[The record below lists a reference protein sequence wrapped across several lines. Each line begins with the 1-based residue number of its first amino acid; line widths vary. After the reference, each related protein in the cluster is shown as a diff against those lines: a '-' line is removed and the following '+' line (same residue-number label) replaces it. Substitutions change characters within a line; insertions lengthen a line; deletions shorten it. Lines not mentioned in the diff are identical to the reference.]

1 MIPTFVVTLRE
12 GVEAALVIAIAV
24 AYVKRIGR
32 LDLMAS
38 IYQGLLTA
46 VVASFIAAWGMA
58 KIDLNPDAY
67 EGWILLVSAAFVLS
81 MVVWM
86 NRHGAS
92 VKAEI
97 ESGLQKGTSGGTG
110 SLGVF
115 AFVFLMIFREGAE
128 TVLLLAA
135 LRLNT
140 SGILEALGAVLG
152 IICAILF
159 GLAFVRGTIR
169 VNLRQFFRMTT
180 VILMVVVAQLTI
192 TGLHELS
199 EAQILPSSSSEMA
212 IIGPIVKNDVFF
224 FITILAL
231 AAATVLL
238 EWRGRRAPKADG
250 LEGAEL
256 RKAMWTAR
264 RERLW
269 MISSCVASCLFIFLI
284 TAEFVYAK
292 AQTTLSAA
300 KPVVFE
306 NGAVRIPVADVSDG
320 VLHRFVIEDQG
331 VHVRFIVIEK
341 PDHTL
346 AVAYDACAICGTQ
359 GYYQKDGE
367 IICRNC
373 ASDIVI
379 SSIGAR
385 GGCNP
390 IPLQSHIEGGTLVI
404 DEAAFEP
411 GVKKFRDG

>member
-1 MIPTFVVTLRE
+1 
-12 GVEAALVIAIAV
+12 
-24 AYVKRIGR
+24 
-32 LDLMAS
+32 
-38 IYQGLLTA
+38 
-46 VVASFIAAWGMA
+46 
-58 KIDLNPDAY
+58 
-67 EGWILLVSAAFVLS
+67 
-81 MVVWM
+81 
-86 NRHGAS
+86 
-92 VKAEI
+92 
-97 ESGLQKGTSGGTG
+97 
-110 SLGVF
+110 
-115 AFVFLMIFREGAE
+115 
-128 TVLLLAA
+128 
-135 LRLNT
+135 
-140 SGILEALGAVLG
+140 
-152 IICAILF
+152 
-159 GLAFVRGTIR
+159 
-169 VNLRQFFRMTT
+169 
-180 VILMVVVAQLTI
+180 
-192 TGLHELS
+192 
-199 EAQILPSSSSEMA
+199 
-212 IIGPIVKNDVFF
+212 
-224 FITILAL
+224 
-231 AAATVLL
+231 
-238 EWRGRRAPKADG
+238 
-250 LEGAEL
+250 
-256 RKAMWTAR
+256 MWTAR